1 MTKEEEQILKEDRE
15 IEWLEEIKI
24 NRGIKNNERFTVNI
38 KNSSGSGRV

>member
-24 NRGIKNNERFTVNI
+24 NRGIKNNERLTVNI
-38 KNSSGSGRV
+38 KNSSGTNRI